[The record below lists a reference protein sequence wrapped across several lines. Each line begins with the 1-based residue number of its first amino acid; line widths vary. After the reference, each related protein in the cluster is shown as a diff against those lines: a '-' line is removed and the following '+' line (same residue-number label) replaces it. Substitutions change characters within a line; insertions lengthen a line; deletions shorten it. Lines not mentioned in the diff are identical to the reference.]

1 MPNFKSPPIIEE
13 YFKKRIKSS
22 LREFKDINDL
32 NEVINQIIDFKYSHV
47 CKGLSKNAIASKW
60 QYNTLRFGEKLQKK
74 EIMNVRL
81 IKIASQNLN
90 DPLIYPI
97 YKKDLIN
104 FPDFYFLYKFLE
116 LSYCSSLGRR
126 LKKIDLKKLYFCR
139 IDEIIIQNMNYFD
152 EIENYEIFE
161 IDEEFFIKLKSLKWE
176 TKNTETFFLKLNNA
190 KTDIIYDLSEF
201 SDDEYLSSRDSPSGH
216 NPYAPSRLIPTFP
229 PLTKKAFLSYT
240 IIPIG
245 SRSVNPINLVAI
257 FFMAYDN
264 PYLNFPATENTFILF
279 LAGCSAVN
287 DGHSEIDEN
296 DVIKA
301 YKTYYKL
308 LTTDISKL
316 VDKLWE
322 AKSENENNGYL
333 VCQKCNSYY
342 KLQPGEAPEDF
353 DSKCE
358 CGGELEYS
366 ENIDWLFK
374 NES

>member
-1 MPNFKSPPIIEE
+1 MPNFKSAPIIEE
-13 YFKKRIKSS
+13 YFKKRIESS

-32 NEVINQIIDFKYSHV
+32 NEVINQIIGFKYSHV
-47 CKGLSKNAIASKW
+47 CEGLSKNAIASKW
-60 QYNTLRFGEKLQKK
+60 IYYPLKFGEKLQKK
-74 EIMNVRL
+74 EIIKVPL
-81 IKIASQNLN
+81 IKIANQNLD

-116 LSYCSSLGRR
+116 LSYCSSLGRK
-126 LKKIDLKKLYFCR
+126 LKKIDLIKLYFCG
-139 IDEIIIQNMNYFD
+139 IDEIIIHNMNHFN

-161 IDEEFFIKLKSLKWE
+161 IDAEFFIKLKSLKWK
-176 TKNTETFFLKLNNA
+176 TRNTGTFFLKLNNA
-190 KTDIIYDLSEF
+190 KTDILYDLSEF
-201 SDDEYLSSRDSPSGH
+201 GDDEYFSSRNSPSRY
-216 NPYAPSRLIPTFP
+216 NPYAPSTLIPTFP
-229 PLTKKAFLSYT
+229 PLNKKAFFSYS
-240 IIPIG
+240 IPRG
-245 SRSVNPINLVAI
+245 NPNLFNI
-257 FFMAYDN
+257 FLMPYDN
-264 PYLNFPATENTFILF
+264 PYLNFPATENAFILF

-287 DGHSEIDEN
+287 DKRPEIDEN
-296 DVIKA
+296 NVIKA

-322 AKSENENNGYL
+322 AKSKDENNGYL

-342 KLQPGEAPEDF
+342 KLQPGESPEDF

-358 CGGELEYS
+358 CGSELKYYD
-366 ENIDWLFK
+366 NIDWLFE